1 MSQKSDIIAAL
12 QNGDKLS
19 RLDCLNRFGCIEAGA
34 RITELRH
41 DGYPIETETIYWET
55 MKGEKKSRAQWSLNK
70 TGQLSFG
77 V

>member
-1 MSQKSDIIAAL
+1 MSQKSDILAAL

-19 RLDCLNRFGCIEAGA
+19 RLDCLNRFGCIEGGA

-41 DGYPIETETIYWET
+41 DGYPIVTETIYWET
-55 MKGEKKSRAQWSLNK
+55 ERGEKKSRAQWSLNK

>member
-1 MSQKSDIIAAL
+1 MSQKSDILAAL
-12 QNGDKLS
+12 QRGDKLS

-34 RITELRH
+34 RITELRQ

-55 MKGEKKSRAQWSLNK
+55 ERGVKKSRAQWSLNK
-70 TGQLSFG
+70 TGQLSLS